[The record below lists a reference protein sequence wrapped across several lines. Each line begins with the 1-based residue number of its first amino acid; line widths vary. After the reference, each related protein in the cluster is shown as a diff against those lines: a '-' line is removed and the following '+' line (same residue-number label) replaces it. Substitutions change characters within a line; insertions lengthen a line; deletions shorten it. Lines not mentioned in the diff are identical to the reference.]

1 MKNIVNYKEFEK
13 EYDGKSFIA
22 LGRELYM
29 DLETPVSIFLKVS
42 NGANSFLLESVE
54 GGESIA
60 RYSFIGIGGYEKFDS
75 GNRGSGFKNPLNLV
89 SDLLDNIK
97 VVKPEWMERFFG
109 GLIGY
114 ISYDAVKYFDDIT
127 LPNDHGLDLP
137 EACFLFVK
145 DFLVYDHL
153 KHKLLIISYADCSK
167 GNSTEVYESTYKKID
182 HIQNRLNSKPNNFQ
196 NLNFENQFQKDS
208 ENISKTEFIAKVK
221 EIKKYIEDGEII
233 QAVFSRRISKK
244 IDVHPF
250 MIYRTLRSLNPS
262 PYMYYLDFDDHYI
275 VGASPELLVQVEN
288 KNITSVPIAG
298 TRPRGLTESED
309 KEIEKEL
316 IADPKEN
323 AEHIMLVDLARN
335 DVGKVSEPGT
345 VAVTEF
351 MDIKKFSHVMHLVSK
366 VTGKKKEDISALEV
380 FQSCF
385 PAGTV
390 SGAPKIRAM
399 QLISELEN
407 DKRGPY
413 AGAIGFFDFFDN
425 LEVAITLRT
434 LFIKNGIASVQSGGG
449 IVYDSIPELEFEE
462 HLHKIEA
469 VLKAIEMA
477 EKGEFLFK

>member
-1 MKNIVNYKEFEK
+1 
-13 EYDGKSFIA
+13 
-22 LGRELYM
+22 
-29 DLETPVSIFLKVS
+29 
-42 NGANSFLLESVE
+42 
-54 GGESIA
+54 
-60 RYSFIGIGGYEKFDS
+60 
-75 GNRGSGFKNPLNLV
+75 
-89 SDLLDNIK
+89 
-97 VVKPEWMERFFG
+97 
-109 GLIGY
+109 
-114 ISYDAVKYFDDIT
+114 
-127 LPNDHGLDLP
+127 
-137 EACFLFVK
+137 
-145 DFLVYDHL
+145 
-153 KHKLLIISYADCSK
+153 
-167 GNSTEVYESTYKKID
+167 
-182 HIQNRLNSKPNNFQ
+182 
-196 NLNFENQFQKDS
+196 
-208 ENISKTEFIAKVK
+208 
-221 EIKKYIEDGEII
+221 
-233 QAVFSRRISKK
+233 
-244 IDVHPF
+244 

-262 PYMYYLDFDDHYI
+262 PFMYYLDFDDHYI
-275 VGASPELLVQVEN
+275 VGASPELLVQVDN

-298 TRPRGLTESED
+298 TRPRGLTELED

-316 IADPKEN
+316 LADPKEN

-351 MDIKKFSHVMHLVSK
+351 MDIKKFSHVMHIVSK

>member
-1 MKNIVNYKEFEK
+1 LDFE
-13 EYDGKSFIA
+13 DQ
-22 LGRELYM
+22 
-29 DLETPVSIFLKVS
+29 FL
-42 NGANSFLLESVE
+42 
-54 GGESIA
+54 
-60 RYSFIGIGGYEKFDS
+60 
-75 GNRGSGFKNPLNLV
+75 
-89 SDLLDNIK
+89 
-97 VVKPEWMERFFG
+97 
-109 GLIGY
+109 
-114 ISYDAVKYFDDIT
+114 
-127 LPNDHGLDLP
+127 
-137 EACFLFVK
+137 
-145 DFLVYDHL
+145 
-153 KHKLLIISYADCSK
+153 
-167 GNSTEVYESTYKKID
+167 
-182 HIQNRLNSKPNNFQ
+182 
-196 NLNFENQFQKDS
+196 KDS
-208 ENISKTEFIAKVK
+208 ENISKEEFVKKVK
-221 EIKKYIEDGEII
+221 KIKNYIEDGEII

-244 IDVHPF
+244 TNVHPF

-262 PYMYYLDFDDHYI
+262 PYMYYLDFGDHYI

-288 KNITSVPIAG
+288 NDITSVPIAG
-298 TRPRGLTESED
+298 TRPRGLTELED

-351 MDIKKFSHVMHLVSK
+351 MDIKKFSHVMHIVSK

-434 LFIKNGIASVQSGGG
+434 LFIKNGVASVQSGGG

-477 EKGEFLFK
+477 ENGEFLFK

>member
-1 MKNIVNYKEFEK
+1 M
-13 EYDGKSFIA
+13 
-22 LGRELYM
+22 
-29 DLETPVSIFLKVS
+29 
-42 NGANSFLLESVE
+42 
-54 GGESIA
+54 
-60 RYSFIGIGGYEKFDS
+60 
-75 GNRGSGFKNPLNLV
+75 
-89 SDLLDNIK
+89 DNIK

-182 HIQNRLNSKPNNFQ
+182 HIQNRLNSQPSNFQ
-196 NLNFENQFQKDS
+196 NLNYENQFQKDS

-366 VTGKKKEDISALEV
+366 VIGKKKEDISSLEV